1 MRDARF
7 GANRGIEV
15 YIYIYIY
22 CRGSVQ
28 MIWPLMK
35 ESTWMEA
42 RYN

>member
-1 MRDARF
+1 MLDLEL
-7 GANRGIEV
+7 IEELK